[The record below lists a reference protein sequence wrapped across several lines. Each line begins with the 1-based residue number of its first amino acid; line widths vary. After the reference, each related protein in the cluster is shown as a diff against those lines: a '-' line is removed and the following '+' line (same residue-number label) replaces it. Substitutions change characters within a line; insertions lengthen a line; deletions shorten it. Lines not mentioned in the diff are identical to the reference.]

1 MKKLLLGILILAA
14 ASALSASD
22 LITRIRVV
30 DTTGTANQEALEQI
44 VYSAIGTK
52 VGENLSLP
60 QLSKDVSALVKTRG
74 IDDVQTK
81 VAEQDDGTLMVTF
94 FISPRQR
101 ISDIQ
106 VRGCEQFSEK
116 KILRLL
122 KTKTGSMV
130 DEIAQAADRKRIVEK
145 YEKAGYYGTTVGQ
158 ELTPDAENP
167 GGLVL
172 TYIVDEHPRAKLK
185 GTAFKGNTVF
195 SDSELSSA
203 LVTKLM
209 FGSYNRAFGPVTSPN
224 AWICSDDAVVAAYDA
239 DPLCGFDATVGLA
252 RDLLTGVGMNEQ
264 QENLD
269 KMNKQLPIMFI
280 SGCKDPVGGMAKGVL
295 KCIDAFKRSGMK
307 DITIKLY
314 PEGRH
319 EMLNE
324 RNKDE
329 VYQDVLTWLE
339 R

>member
-1 MKKLLLGILILAA
+1 MEEFYLASNGAGRMHCALWEPESAPRAVVQIIHGIAEHIGRYGHFARFLTQRGFVVCADDHMGHGLSVEAGGIYGYF
-14 ASALSASD
+14 SGGWLSAVAD
-22 LITRIRVV
+22 ERTLYEEMKRRYP
-30 DTTGTANQEALEQI
+30 ALP
-44 VYSAIGTK
+44 Y
-52 VGENLSLP
+52 
-60 QLSKDVSALVKTRG
+60 
-74 IDDVQTK
+74 
-81 VAEQDDGTLMVTF
+81 LMLGHSMGSF
-94 FISPRQR
+94 L
-101 ISDIQ
+101 
-106 VRGCEQFSEK
+106 
-116 KILRLL
+116 LRTYLY
-122 KTKTGSMV
+122 T
-130 DEIAQAADRKRIVEK
+130 
-145 YEKAGYYGTTVGQ
+145 Y
-158 ELTPDAENP
+158 PDAVDKAVISGTGWEDP
-167 GGLVL
+167 MKVRMGKLVC
-172 TYIVDEHPRAKLK
+172 KLEEARIGEK
-185 GTAFKGNTVF
+185 NT
-195 SDSELSSA
+195 SA

>member
-1 MKKLLLGILILAA
+1 MEEFYLASNGAGRMHCALWEPESAPRAVVQIIHGIAEHIGRYDHFARFLTQRGFVVCADDHMGHGLSVEAGGIYGYF
-14 ASALSASD
+14 SGGWLSAVAD
-22 LITRIRVV
+22 ERTLYEEMKRRYP
-30 DTTGTANQEALEQI
+30 ALP
-44 VYSAIGTK
+44 Y
-52 VGENLSLP
+52 
-60 QLSKDVSALVKTRG
+60 
-74 IDDVQTK
+74 
-81 VAEQDDGTLMVTF
+81 LMLGHSMGSF
-94 FISPRQR
+94 L
-101 ISDIQ
+101 
-106 VRGCEQFSEK
+106 
-116 KILRLL
+116 LRTYLY
-122 KTKTGSMV
+122 T
-130 DEIAQAADRKRIVEK
+130 
-145 YEKAGYYGTTVGQ
+145 Y
-158 ELTPDAENP
+158 PDAVDKAVISGTGWEDP
-167 GGLVL
+167 MKVRMGKLVC
-172 TYIVDEHPRAKLK
+172 KLEEARIGEK
-185 GTAFKGNTVF
+185 NT
-195 SDSELSSA
+195 SA

>member
-1 MKKLLLGILILAA
+1 M
-14 ASALSASD
+14 
-22 LITRIRVV
+22 
-30 DTTGTANQEALEQI
+30 
-44 VYSAIGTK
+44 
-52 VGENLSLP
+52 
-60 QLSKDVSALVKTRG
+60 
-74 IDDVQTK
+74 
-81 VAEQDDGTLMVTF
+81 
-94 FISPRQR
+94 
-101 ISDIQ
+101 
-106 VRGCEQFSEK
+106 
-116 KILRLL
+116 
-122 KTKTGSMV
+122 
-130 DEIAQAADRKRIVEK
+130 
-145 YEKAGYYGTTVGQ
+145 
-158 ELTPDAENP
+158 
-167 GGLVL
+167 
-172 TYIVDEHPRAKLK
+172 
-185 GTAFKGNTVF
+185 
-195 SDSELSSA
+195 
-203 LVTKLM
+203 
-209 FGSYNRAFGPVTSPN
+209 TSPN

-314 PEGRH
+314 PEGHH

>member
-1 MKKLLLGILILAA
+1 MARMSEFTFLSSDGQT
-14 ASALSASD
+14 ALSAREYLPEGD
-22 LITRIRVV
+22 PVGIV
-30 DTTGTANQEALEQI
+30 QI
-44 VYSAIGTK
+44 VHGIAEHIARYDAFAAFLAEHGYIVVLHDQLGHGKSAPDEAHLG
-52 VGENLSLP
+52 
-60 QLSKDVSALVKTRG
+60 
-74 IDDVQTK
+74 
-81 VAEQDDGTLMVTF
+81 F
-94 FISPRQR
+94 
-101 ISDIQ
+101 
-106 VRGCEQFSEK
+106 FSEEN
-116 KILRLL
+116 
-122 KTKTGSMV
+122 GW
-130 DEIAQAADRKRIVEK
+130 
-145 YEKAGYYGTTVGQ
+145 EKAVQDIRSLHDKTAAKYPGKPYFIFGHSMGSFLLRTYLYTY
-158 ELTPDAENP
+158 PDAVDKAVISGTGWEDP
-167 GGLVL
+167 MKVRMGKLVC
-172 TYIVDEHPRAKLK
+172 KLEEARIGEK
-185 GTAFKGNTVF
+185 NT
-195 SDSELSSA
+195 SA

>member
-1 MKKLLLGILILAA
+1 MEIFYIPSTGGGQLHCRKWLPESKPKAVVQLVHGIAEHIGRYDHFARFLNQHVYIVTAEDHMGHGGSIVGDLKGYFNGGWMNAVADVKALHDKTAAEHPGLPYIFLGHSMGSFLLRTYLY
-14 ASALSASD
+14 
-22 LITRIRVV
+22 T
-30 DTTGTANQEALEQI
+30 
-44 VYSAIGTK
+44 Y
-52 VGENLSLP
+52 
-60 QLSKDVSALVKTRG
+60 
-74 IDDVQTK
+74 
-81 VAEQDDGTLMVTF
+81 
-94 FISPRQR
+94 
-101 ISDIQ
+101 
-106 VRGCEQFSEK
+106 
-116 KILRLL
+116 
-122 KTKTGSMV
+122 
-130 DEIAQAADRKRIVEK
+130 
-145 YEKAGYYGTTVGQ
+145 
-158 ELTPDAENP
+158 PDAVDKAVISGTGWEDP
-167 GGLVL
+167 MKVRMGKLVC
-172 TYIVDEHPRAKLK
+172 KLEEARIGEK
-185 GTAFKGNTVF
+185 NT
-195 SDSELSSA
+195 SA